1 MRVERVIYF
10 VEAARAGSMRAAAD
24 RLGVTQ
30 SVMSGQVTALEEEL
44 NVVLLNRGR
53 HGVSLTDAGRRIFE
67 DALGLITAQRALVAT
82 ARGLT
87 DDLSGIVN
95 IGANPALAASIVT
108 PVIAELR
115 KIHMGIQPTILEA
128 ASYELLE
135 HIERGSLDFALL
147 TSSASLPRDSMVLS
161 TLASTVMSAYV
172 MPGHALY
179 ARDQVSWN
187 ELGTFPLVTM
197 RPDTTVGAGL
207 IRHLPKAKVVAQVSN
222 IRHVVFLVESDMG
235 IGVAAPQ
242 PKSFGS
248 PLGRW
253 IPIHPAERITID
265 LVQPRGKP
273 VTRSVRLVRDA
284 VQARAKQF
292 DIVDS

>member
-10 VEAARAGSMRAAAD
+10 VEAARSGSMRAAAEH
-24 RLGVTQ
+24 LGVAQ
-30 SVMSGQVTALEEEL
+30 SVMSGQITALEEEL
-44 NVVLLNRGR
+44 NIVLLNRGR
-53 HGVSLTDAGRRIFE
+53 HGVSITDAGRRIFE
-67 DALGLITAQRALVAT
+67 DALGLIAAQRTLVETAL
-82 ARGLT
+82 GLT
-87 DDLSGIVN
+87 DDLSGVVN

-115 KIHMGIQPTILEA
+115 KIHMGIQPVLLEA
-128 ASYELLE
+128 ASPELLE
-135 HIERGSLDFALL
+135 HVERGSLDFALL
-147 TSSASLPRDSMVLS
+147 TGPASLSQGLAPQS

-179 ARDQVSWN
+179 TRDRITWD
-187 ELGTFPLVTM
+187 ELGEFPLVAM

-207 IRHLPKAKVVAQVSN
+207 IRHLPKAKIVAQVSS
-222 IRHVVFLVESDMG
+222 IRHVIFMVESDMG

-242 PKSFGS
+242 PRSFGS

-253 IPIHPAERITID
+253 VPIHPHERINID
-265 LVQPRGKP
+265 LVQSGSKP

-292 DIVDS
+292 DVVDS